1 MWISRKRWKVLEK
14 RIADLEKQAQ
24 SQQKCIIH
32 PSIIADCLSQ
42 RVQERMSAIRRMHMK
57 ETYTDEQ
64 KSPSTNE
71 VQLAMDCT
79 TQHIRE
85 FLAQSTNG
93 EIADLGKVCG
103 SNCKIWEAGRCK
115 DFDWLKNL
123 DPIISQSS
131 VKISV
136 CNAGDT
142 NRG

>member
-1 MWISRKRWKVLEK
+1 MSCKE
-14 RIADLEKQAQ
+14 RIARIMEDNKGRKLGYKNHIKHKE
-24 SQQKCIIH
+24 
-32 PSIIADCLSQ
+32 
-42 RVQERMSAIRRMHMK
+42 MSK
-57 ETYTDEQ
+57 L

-71 VQLAMDCT
+71 ILLAMDCT

-103 SNCKIWEAGRCK
+103 SNCEIWEAGRCK

>member
-1 MWISRKRWKVLEK
+1 
-14 RIADLEKQAQ
+14 
-24 SQQKCIIH
+24 
-32 PSIIADCLSQ
+32 
-42 RVQERMSAIRRMHMK
+42 MSK
-57 ETYTDEQ
+57 L

-71 VQLAMDCT
+71 IQLAMDCT

-85 FLAQSTNG
+85 FLAQSING

-103 SNCKIWEAGRCK
+103 SNCEIWEAGRCK

>member
-14 RIADLEKQAQ
+14 RIADLEKKVQ

-42 RVQERMSAIRRMHMK
+42 RVQERMSATRRMHMK

-71 VQLAMDCT
+71 IQLAMDCA

-103 SNCKIWEAGRCK
+103 SNCEIFHTSSGR
-115 DFDWLKNL
+115 
-123 DPIISQSS
+123 
-131 VKISV
+131 
-136 CNAGDT
+136 
-142 NRG
+142 

>member
-79 TQHIRE
+79 TQHIIDLLNQVDIHHTWDIHTTFSCSFSVE
-85 FLAQSTNG
+85 F
-93 EIADLGKVCG
+93 
-103 SNCKIWEAGRCK
+103 
-115 DFDWLKNL
+115 
-123 DPIISQSS
+123 P
-131 VKISV
+131 
-136 CNAGDT
+136 
-142 NRG
+142 

>member
-14 RIADLEKQAQ
+14 R
-24 SQQKCIIH
+24 
-32 PSIIADCLSQ
+32 IADCLSQ

-71 VQLAMDCT
+71 IQLAMDCA

-103 SNCKIWEAGRCK
+103 SNCEIWEAERCK

>member
-14 RIADLEKQAQ
+14 RIAD
-24 SQQKCIIH
+24 
-32 PSIIADCLSQ
+32 CLSQ
-42 RVQERMSAIRRMHMK
+42 RVQERMSATRRMHMK

-71 VQLAMDCT
+71 IQLAMDCA

-103 SNCKIWEAGRCK
+103 SNCEIWEAGRCK

-136 CNAGDT
+136 YNAGDT